1 MDGIGGDLYEIDAMS
16 KIPPHEHGG
25 GRRWENIH
33 PDPVFSKVS
42 FHVLCAFRT
51 ELDASWTCRARRTHY
66 DRLYYVEDGTALL
79 ELDAESLELAP
90 GRLYLIP
97 ANALHRHSCPRRV
110 VISWCH
116 FKAEAEGGT
125 DLFELLRVPHSLDAE
140 HPEGTASD
148 FAQLATAMGITAGWG
163 MLHRA
168 NLLLT
173 LLMPFLRAA
182 DESSF
187 RATRSRYL
195 PVLQYIDTHLA
206 DPLTLDMLAGQIGCG
221 IEHFCRSFSRDFHL
235 PPMRYVMRKRIQLA
249 QHLLCRTDMKQH
261 EIGEQ
266 CGFPDPYHFSKA
278 FKRLSGT
285 TATEY
290 RRHYR
295 REERP

>member
-1 MDGIGGDLYEIDAMS
+1 MDMLARILYEIDMS
-16 KIPPHEHGG
+16 KIPPHEQGG

-42 FHVLCAFRT
+42 FHVLCAYRT
-51 ELDASWTCRARRTHY
+51 ELDATWRCEFRRTHY
-66 DRLYYVEDGTALL
+66 DRLYFVEDGAALL
-79 ELDAESLELAP
+79 EFDDEALELTP

-97 ANALHRHSCPRRV
+97 ANTLHRHSCPRRV

-116 FKAEAEGGT
+116 FQAEAEGGA
-125 DLFELLRVPHSLDAE
+125 DLFELLRIPRSLSPAA
-140 HPEGTASD
+140 PERAASD
-148 FAQLATAMGITAGWG
+148 FADLARAMEIRHGWG
-163 MLHRA
+163 MLRRA

-182 DESSF
+182 DESAF

-195 PVLQYIDTHLA
+195 PVLQFIDAHLA
-206 DPLTLDMLAGQIGCG
+206 DPLTLDMLAGRIGRSA
-221 IEHFCRSFSRDFHL
+221 EHFCRSFSRDFHL
-235 PPMRYVMRKRIQLA
+235 PPMRYVMRKRIQVA
-249 QHLLCRTDMKQH
+249 QRLLCRTDLKHH
-261 EIGEQ
+261 EIGER

-285 TATEY
+285 TPTEY

-295 REERP
+295 EGV